1 MTFQRFVRA
10 AMLSAAVAAIA
21 ACATAPGAAP
31 ASAGAQ
37 PPIAKQVPR
46 EVVHFG
52 ERLSD
57 PYYWFRD
64 RSDPDLAAYLDAEEA
79 YTNSLM
85 ASTRALQD
93 QLYSEMISRI
103 DPSEVSV
110 PYRKGRYFYYSRYVP
125 GKQYPIYARKA
136 VLDGPEEIILDVNE
150 LAEGEKYM
158 GVNALEVSDDGNLL
172 AYSTDNTGYRQ
183 YVLHVKD
190 LRTGEL
196 LPDRIERTRSVA
208 WAADNRT
215 IFYVTE
221 DASKRPYRLWRHRL
235 GQSSDD
241 LIFDETDAR
250 YRMSMWRSR
259 SGEMLLM
266 SSGSMISDEVRFL
279 RASDPDGVWTILT
292 PRRDGHEY
300 SVDHGGDR
308 FFIRTNDR
316 GVNYRVV
323 SAPVAAPGEQN
334 WTEIVPHRREAT
346 VADAEA
352 FANHLVVNEREGGLT
367 HLRVI
372 DLRSGDQHR
381 IAWPEP
387 VYAVSTTDN
396 ETFDTAELRVRYQS
410 YVTPASIYSYDMN
423 GRTLQQLKQTNVPN
437 YDRTKYASERIM
449 VPARDG
455 VPVPVSLLHRRD
467 IRPRG
472 RNPLFLYGYG
482 AYGSNQTPTFSAERV
497 ALLDRGFIYAVAHI
511 RGGGEMGETWHETG
525 KMMSKKNT
533 FTDFIDAADYLVAQG
548 YTSKDKLAAS
558 GLSAGGLLMGA
569 VANMRPDL
577 FQAMVVKV
585 PFVDVINTMSDASI
599 PLTTNEWLEWGDP
612 RIESEY
618 RYMRSYDPYWNVE
631 AKTYPHMLVKIS
643 MNDSQVPYWEGA
655 KYVARRRA
663 MKRDDHMLL
672 LKVNQAAG
680 HSGASGLYDR
690 LRETAFDY
698 AFVLK
703 AFGMA
708 R

>member
-1 MTFQRFVRA
+1 MTRRWTMGTVLCA
-10 AMLSAAVAAIA
+10 ALA
-21 ACATAPGAAP
+21 ACATAPTTPAP
-31 ASAGAQ
+31 NATLQ
-37 PPIAKQVPR
+37 PPVAKRIPR

-57 PYYWFRD
+57 PYSWFRD
-64 RSDPDLAAYLDAEEA
+64 RSNPDLRAYLDAEEA
-79 YTNSLM
+79 YTTSVM
-85 ASTRALQD
+85 APAKALQD
-93 QLYSEMISRI
+93 QLYSEMAARI

-110 PYRKGRYFYYSRYVP
+110 PYRKGRYFYYSRYEP
-125 GKQYPIYARKA
+125 GKQYPIYARNA
-136 VLDGPEEIILDVNE
+136 TVDGPEEIILDQNK
-150 LAEGEKYM
+150 LAEGEKFM
-158 GVNALEVSDDGNLL
+158 SVNALEVSDDGNFL

-190 LRTGEL
+190 LRTGQL
-196 LPDRIERTRSVA
+196 LPEWIERTRSVA

-215 IFYVTE
+215 IFYITE
-221 DASKRPYRLWRHRL
+221 DDAKRPSRLWRHRL
-235 GQSSDD
+235 GQTKDD
-241 LIFDETDAR
+241 LIFDETDER
-250 YRMSMWRSR
+250 YRMSMGRSR
-259 SGEMLLM
+259 SGEMLLL
-266 SSGSMISDEVRFL
+266 SSGSMIADEVRFL
-279 RASDPDGVWTILT
+279 RASDPEGTWTIIT

-308 FFIRTNDR
+308 FYIRTNDK

-334 WTEIVPHRREAT
+334 WTEIIPHRVTAT

-367 HLRVI
+367 HLRVV
-372 DLRSGDQHR
+372 DLRSGEQHR
-381 IAWPEP
+381 IEWPEP
-387 VYAVSTTDN
+387 VYSISTTDN
-396 ETFDTAELRVRYQS
+396 ETFDTTELRVGYQS
-410 YVTPASIYSYDMN
+410 YVTPSSIYSYDMS
-423 GRTLQQLKQTNVPN
+423 GRKLQQLKQTNVPN
-437 YDRTKYASERIM
+437 YDRTQYASERIL

-455 VPVPVSLLHRRD
+455 VRVPVSLVYRRD
-467 IRPRG
+467 IHPRG

-482 AYGSNQTPTFSAERV
+482 AYGSVQTPTFASERL

-533 FTDFIDAADYLVAQG
+533 FTDFIDAAEYLVAHD

-569 VANMRPDL
+569 VGNMRPDL

-618 RYMRSYDPYWNVE
+618 RYMRGYDPYLNIV

-680 HSGASGLYDR
+680 HGGASGMYDR

-708 R
+708 P